1 MKHITLWTLSLFLTL
16 AGTAYAG
23 EMKIIELTDGSV
35 VTGEVLSLTNG
46 TYTIQTETM
55 GTLSVPD
62 GKIKAIRCK
71 GAGSGA
77 SSEPAAANAG
87 EIQSLTTKMMAD
99 QNIMSMI
106 ESLKDDPEFA
116 AILQDPAIMNAIQ
129 NNDIAALTSNPKFM
143 KIMNNAT
150 VQNIQKKVTK

>member
-1 MKHITLWTLSLFLTL
+1 MNRIALWTFSLFLTL
-16 AGTAYAG
+16 AGTSYAG
-23 EMKIIELTDGSV
+23 EMKTIELTDGSV

-46 TYTIQTETM
+46 TYTIRTEAM
-55 GTLSVPD
+55 GTLTVPD
-62 GKIKAIRCK
+62 SKIKAIRSK
-71 GAGSGA
+71 GAAGGA
-77 SSEPAAANAG
+77 SSEPSAANAG

-129 NNDIAALTSNPKFM
+129 NNDIAALTANPKFM

-150 VQNIQKKVTK
+150 VQNIQKKVAQ